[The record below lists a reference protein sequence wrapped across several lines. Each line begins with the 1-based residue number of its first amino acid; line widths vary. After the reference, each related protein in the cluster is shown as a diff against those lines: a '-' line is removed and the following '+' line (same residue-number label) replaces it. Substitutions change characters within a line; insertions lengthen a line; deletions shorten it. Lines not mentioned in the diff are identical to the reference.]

1 MRRISTA
8 TRVVNKF
15 GVGKDG
21 FTNGNPVGGIA
32 ATDLEDAWFDHVQ
45 EEVATFVEAAGL
57 TLDPNNRSQMLA
69 ALPKLA
75 TGRYLGTRVF
85 TSNGTYT
92 PTTGTTSVIVELV
105 GGGGA
110 GGNTS
115 ITGVGQTS
123 VAGGGGAGGYA
134 RSRLTSG
141 FSGVSMTVGAG
152 GLALST
158 VNGGATSFG
167 ALLSATGGTGGSNAP
182 AQTPPVLSIQGHGGG
197 GSSGNLANARGGD
210 GMPGIAAQNTST
222 VSGAG
227 GSSYFGGGGIGQPTG
242 AGPGQT
248 ATSPGAAG
256 GGAFAGPSVGATQ
269 VGGDGAAGIILVHE
283 FA

>member
-85 TSNGTYT
+85 TTSQTYT
-92 PTTGTTSVIVELV
+92 PSAGTTRVIVEIV
-105 GGGGA
+105 GGGGG
-110 GGNTS
+110 GGNT
-115 ITGVGQTS
+115 TNTNGTQVS
-123 VAGGGGAGGYA
+123 VTGGGGAGGYA
-134 RSRLTSG
+134 RSYLTSG
-141 FSGVSMTVGAG
+141 FSGVSITIG
-152 GLALST
+152 S
-158 VNGGATSFG
+158 GGAANTGGGTSSFG
-167 ALLSATGGTGGSNAP
+167 GLLSATGGAAGPNGPAVVPGATALGGTGG
-182 AQTPPVLSIQGHGGG
+182 V
-197 GSSGNLANARGGD
+197 GSSGNLLNAKGNDGGI
-210 GMPGIAAQNTST
+210 GVAGALTSF
-222 VSGAG
+222 VSGYGGASAIGAG
-227 GSSYFGGGGIGQPTG
+227 GAGQPTTTGGGVGAISSGSGGGGAL
-242 AGPGQT
+242 AGT
-248 ATSPGAAG
+248 
-256 GGAFAGPSVGATQ
+256 SVGVQ
-269 VGGDGAAGIILVHE
+269 VGGAGASGLCLVHE